1 MALLSWSDQY
11 LIGNKTIDSEHQ
23 ELFRLINNFHSSW
36 LEKHAPHDIAKVLNQ
51 LIVYAEMHFRHE
63 ETIMRDAGY
72 PKLEQHQLIH
82 DGLIESI
89 FRLQQ
94 SYEDKSLHL
103 EMNTM
108 KFVKSWLIDHILQQD
123 YLFRDFLSRKK
134 PADSASTP
142 PPDTESAEQKP
153 PA

>member
-63 ETIMRDAGY
+63 ETIMQDAGY

-108 KFVKSWLIDHILQQD
+108 KFVKLWLIDHILQQD

-134 PADSASTP
+134 PTDSASTANT
-142 PPDTESAEQKP
+142 PPDTKSTE
-153 PA
+153 

>member
-1 MALLSWSDQY
+1 MALLSWSSQY
-11 LIGNKTIDSEHQ
+11 LIGDKTIDSEHQ
-23 ELFRLINNFHSSW
+23 ELFRLINNFHSTW
-36 LEKHAPHDIAKVLNQ
+36 MEKHAAHDIAKVLNQ

-82 DGLIESI
+82 DGLIENI
-89 FRLQQ
+89 FKLQQ

-134 PADSASTP
+134 PTDSASTEST
-142 PPDTESAEQKP
+142 PPDTKSAE
-153 PA
+153 

>member
-1 MALLSWSDQY
+1 MALLSWSPQY
-11 LIGNKTIDSEHQ
+11 LIGNKVIDSEHQ

-36 LEKHAPHDIAKVLNQ
+36 LEKHAAHEIAKVLNQ

-63 ETIMRDAGY
+63 ESIMRDAGY

-82 DGLIESI
+82 DGLIENI
-89 FRLQQ
+89 FKLQQ

-108 KFVKSWLIDHILQQD
+108 KFVKLWLIDHILQQD
-123 YLFRDFLSRKK
+123 YLFRDFLLRQK
-134 PADSASTP
+134 PAYSTSAPSTP
-142 PPDTESAEQKP
+142 TETKPAE
-153 PA
+153 

>member
-1 MALLSWSDQY
+1 M
-11 LIGNKTIDSEHQ
+11 
-23 ELFRLINNFHSSW
+23 
-36 LEKHAPHDIAKVLNQ
+36 EKHAAHDIAKVLNQ

-82 DGLIESI
+82 DGLIENI
-89 FRLQQ
+89 FKLQQ

-108 KFVKSWLIDHILQQD
+108 KFVKLWLIDHILQQD

-134 PADSASTP
+134 PTDSTSTANT
-142 PPDTESAEQKP
+142 PPDTKSAE
-153 PA
+153 